1 MPKIEGLAAYLREPF
16 EAAAA
21 IPLDIEI
28 CGVLREQGVGPL
40 VYRALRA
47 RQFLDAQPAGVRE
60 ELERLTREEG
70 LLEPF
75 RRDEAA
81 RVLDAL
87 ATAGVHG
94 LVFKG
99 TALAYACYPEPS
111 LRPRLDTDL
120 LIRRADVQMASI
132 VFERLGCTRAH
143 QTSGDHVS
151 HQMTYISARHGLQIA
166 FDVHWKLSNP
176 QPFADLFSFEEL
188 ERESISLPG
197 LGPGART
204 LCDVHALLVACLH
217 RVAHHYGREFLLYL
231 YDIDRLARRLNAQG
245 WDSVV
250 ADARAKRIRQ
260 VTLCGLER
268 ASSLLG
274 TPVPDRVAQALASS
288 PEDEPTAAYLAAG
301 FRKIDILRADLRE
314 LAWRD
319 RLRLVREHLF
329 PAPAFILRSYGHT
342 SPVLLPFLYFA
353 RIIGGA
359 SAWFRP
365 LR

>member
-1 MPKIEGLAAYLREPF
+1 MPKMQQLAAYLREPF
-16 EAAAA
+16 EAATAM
-21 IPLDIEI
+21 PLDIEV

-47 RQFLDAQPAGVRE
+47 RRLLDAQPAGVRE
-60 ELERLTREEG
+60 QLERLTREEA

-87 ATAGVHG
+87 AAARVQA

-99 TALAYACYPEPS
+99 TALAYTCYPEPS

-120 LIRRADVQMASI
+120 LIRRADVHAASM
-132 VFERLGCTRAH
+132 VFERLGCSRAL
-143 QTSGDHVS
+143 QTSGDHVT
-151 HQMTYISARHGLQIA
+151 HQMTYISARQGLQIA

-188 ERESISLPG
+188 ECAAISLPG
-197 LGPGART
+197 LGPHART
-204 LCDVHALLVACLH
+204 LCDVHALLVACVH
-217 RVAHHYGREFLLYL
+217 RVAHHYGREFLVYL
-231 YDIDRLARRLNAQG
+231 YDIDLLARRLNAEG
-245 WDSVV
+245 WDSIV
-250 ADARAKRIRQ
+250 AGARAKRIRQ
-260 VTLCGLER
+260 VTRRGLES
-268 ASSLLG
+268 AASLLG
-274 TPVPDRVAQALASS
+274 TPVPERVAHALASS
-288 PEDEPTAAYLAAG
+288 PGDEPTAAYLAAG

-314 LAWRD
+314 LGWRD
-319 RLRLVREHLF
+319 RLRLLREHLF
-329 PAPAFILRSYGHT
+329 PAPAFVLRSYGQT